1 MFRTQGWTPLHHAAK
16 NGHTAICDLI
26 TSDIQEKNPM
36 TNHGWTPLHS
46 AAEGGHL
53 PICEM
58 LRQNM
63 PNKNPRDDRGFTP
76 LHWAACYGN
85 LSVCELI
92 INDLQVKYFN
102 SHMHFFLSYLLHL
115 LLLDEND
122 RHG

>member
-1 MFRTQGWTPLHHAAK
+1 
-16 NGHTAICDLI
+16 
-26 TSDIQEKNPM
+26 M

-102 SHMHFFLSYLLHL
+102 FHMYYDFHIKQCSHSQIPMFPNTSYMNSTRAHSK
-115 LLLDEND
+115 
-122 RHG
+122 R

>member
-1 MFRTQGWTPLHHAAK
+1 
-16 NGHTAICDLI
+16 
-26 TSDIQEKNPM
+26 M

-102 SHMHFFLSYLLHL
+102 FHVHFFFPTYYRVNH
-115 LLLDEND
+115 
-122 RHG
+122 

>member
-1 MFRTQGWTPLHHAAK
+1 
-16 NGHTAICDLI
+16 
-26 TSDIQEKNPM
+26 M

-92 INDLQVKYFN
+92 INDLQVKYCNF
-102 SHMHFFLSYLLHL
+102 HVHFLLTISM
-115 LLLDEND
+115 DYFIYGQNCYI
-122 RHG
+122 